1 MGTTFLIDGNHMVF
15 RSYYI
20 LQFRSFQTAD
30 GFFTGTIFGFLN
42 IIKGLCRAWDPSEM
56 AILWDLGKSEY
67 RLSRFEKYKE
77 RVEGTGPGFEFYEQI
92 EVLQSILNMMGIV
105 QLGIL
110 GVEADDLFGIITND
124 KRLMKKYD
132 KVIMVS
138 SDSDFQQLLKGTKV
152 VQYDPIKKVLL
163 DEVVLRKR
171 GLAPSQIIDYK
182 ALSGDSSDGV
192 PGIHGIGPGTAK
204 KLLEKYGSIDKFDL
218 EELSKKKSTKR
229 IVEEWDKLLLWKDL
243 VTIFTDTSKLSE
255 VQRQTYEDWVLWM
268 RDRRESMLINK
279 KDLLSCF
286 KKLEFKW
293 SSDFENFLMNFST
306 VVRGIQK

>member
-1 MGTTFLIDGNHMVF
+1 
-15 RSYYI
+15 
-20 LQFRSFQTAD
+20 
-30 GFFTGTIFGFLN
+30 
-42 IIKGLCRAWDPSEM
+42 
-56 AILWDLGKSEY
+56 
-67 RLSRFEKYKE
+67 
-77 RVEGTGPGFEFYEQI
+77 
-92 EVLQSILNMMGIV
+92 
-105 QLGIL
+105 
-110 GVEADDLFGIITND
+110 
-124 KRLMKKYD
+124 MKKYD

-243 VTIFTDTSKLSE
+243 VTIFTDTSKLSD

-279 KDLLSCF
+279 EDLLSCF

-306 VVRGIQK
+306 VVRGIYNV